1 MIAATLKMFG
11 WLFSQ
16 IINRKK
22 DLQYMIE
29 NDKLLNQLSTHEH
42 PLCCSIPYQDR
53 TGNLK
58 RLTTS
63 FAD

>member
-1 MIAATLKMFG
+1 MLAATLKMFG
-11 WLFSQ
+11 WLFPQ

-22 DLQYMIE
+22 TFSMIE

-53 TGNLK
+53 TGNLE
-58 RLTTS
+58 RLTL